1 VNYVIG
7 EVRGGIHVLLNEMND
22 NNNLAYSLNGEGV
35 KIPFNVLDTEAI
47 KKVLDRVLSK
57 FSFSGVDKGIEKGK
71 NIKDYKKTFFNE
83 YPDLKGSVV
92 VHHAI
97 KQQILKRHPDLF
109 SLEEIHALEN
119 LRGIPKEINSD
130 IHLSKIRRDWNRF
143 YRNNQNPTKEEVI
156 YYVIELDKKYGDN
169 FNPPVKR

>member
-1 VNYVIG
+1 MIPVVGMASTGGKLAVKGSKEIEEAQDASKAVDNVNDG
-7 EVRGGIHVLLNEMND
+7 
-22 NNNLAYSLNGEGV
+22 A
-35 KIPFNVLDTEAI
+35 
-47 KKVLDRVLSK
+47 
-57 FSFSGVDKGIEKGK
+57 KGIEKGK

-97 KQQILKRHPDLF
+97 EQQILKRHSNLF

-130 IHLSKIRRDWNRF
+130 IHLSKIRKD
-143 YRNNQNPTKEEVI
+143 
-156 YYVIELDKKYGDN
+156 
-169 FNPPVKR
+169 